1 MVVIHYLAGIALV
14 MLFLHYNHGVD
25 WAALVF
31 PFAVFQSIFALM
43 NQSFMEL
50 DHRNSLEL
58 IEVILRRDER
68 MKDEK

>member
-1 MVVIHYLAGIALV
+1 
-14 MLFLHYNHGVD
+14 MLFLHYSHGVD
-25 WAALVF
+25 WAALIF
-31 PFAVFQSIFALM
+31 PFAAFQSIFALM